1 MTIPFLLYHIVFD
14 LKLQGFF
21 LGGGGKCNTKLKCN
35 EGVGLRSLLQSYV
48 FFWAFHFYR
57 RQHNYDM
64 TLKEWGKKVAD
75 LKGGAANVATISLV
89 AYSWQKLSFLANLG
103 VHNPL
108 FFWGG
113 DGKCPILSC
122 ILFEIFRIR
131 PTGTTCHAHCIC
143 IVIGTERFRYTSYDV
158 PLNYQVSTLAVNWK
172 EKIQTCPPPSP
183 WIFVF
188 RPASVRG

>member
-1 MTIPFLLYHIVFD
+1 MQWRGGSQITITKLRFLLSVSFLSEATQLWHDIERVGKKSGGSKGRGCECCNHLFGCIFLTEIVVS
-14 LKLQGFF
+14 G
-21 LGGGGKCNTKLKCN
+21 
-35 EGVGLRSLLQSYV
+35 QSWCPQPS
-48 FFWAFHFYR
+48 FFW
-57 RQHNYDM
+57 
-64 TLKEWGKKVAD
+64 G
-75 LKGGAANVATISLV
+75 
-89 AYSWQKLSFLANLG
+89 
-103 VHNPL
+103 
-108 FFWGG
+108 GG